1 MTVFRARGLAVAAGM
16 MLSAAAVSAAPVPGA
31 GFQKDQ
37 VAQAGPLRLVPRE
50 REAPAPEVAKPDQQ
64 PGLAPGGPA
73 SPRRVIQDIE
83 VNTLGGLDPDE
94 AGTLYPDTGGLGAA
108 LWNGMPRDDI
118 ERLVQRLPVTIQS
131 PTMRDVLRRLL
142 LTAAALPPATG
153 GTGGRLLTMRAER
166 LQAMGLLGSAAE
178 LVAVAPNRATD
189 AALQRLGAE
198 NFLYRGDIGGA
209 CADSRRQDQRLDAL
223 FWQQLLIYCQA
234 VQGDTSGA
242 ALGANLLA
250 ETGQLNDPLF
260 FRLIDRLVS
269 GNAVMVDSLAKP
281 TAMLLSLMRTTNVPV
296 PADAVDQAAP
306 PLLGMI
312 AASPKTPIEIRLA
325 AAERG
330 ALYGAITAERLAQA
344 YASVEFSK
352 EDLNNAMSIADV
364 TRTPRG
370 RALLYQAALVHT
382 VPTARAAV
390 LQKALKLAHE
400 DGQYALM
407 VRVYETLLIGLSPS
421 NELSWFSVDAGRA
434 LYALDRADLA
444 RHWLDALR
452 QVSARDPVAGVSAD
466 ALWVIASLAEM
477 TTDTTGSET
486 RVPATVPV
494 AAPVER
500 PKQVGVIPQRVE
512 SAAASGLPAQTP
524 ALSARTEPAGAMPK
538 VVIRTDTPAADA
550 WRAALRETEPE
561 TAARRISEAYTLLTS
576 AGVVVGDAEWRVL
589 LGDSGARMAVT
600 PDPAYRAMLMRASQ
614 QGRRGETVLLAAL
627 ILGESGL
634 AEMDMTVLAEI
645 VSALRAVGLGAEA
658 RRIALEIAVQ
668 AGI

>member
-1 MTVFRARGLAVAAGM
+1 MTVFRVRGRAVAAGII
-16 MLSAAAVSAAPVPGA
+16 LSAAALSVAPTSGA
-31 GFQKDQ
+31 GFKADQ

-50 REAPAPEVAKPDQQ
+50 RQAPAPEEKLNQQ
-64 PGLAPGGPA
+64 PGLLPGAP

-94 AGTLYPDTGGLGAA
+94 AGTLYTDTGGLGAA
-108 LWNGMPRDDI
+108 LWEGMPRDQI

-131 PTMRDVLRRLL
+131 PTMRDILRRLL

-153 GTGGRLLTMRAER
+153 DTGGRLITMRAER

-178 LVAVAPNRATD
+178 LVAVAPNRTTD
-189 AALQRLGAE
+189 PSLQRLSAE
-198 NFLYRGDIGGA
+198 NFLFRGDIGGA
-209 CADSRRQDQRLDAL
+209 CTDSRRQDQRPDTL

-234 VQGDTSGA
+234 VQGDTRGA

-250 ETGQLNDPLF
+250 ETDQLNDPLF
-260 FRLIDRLVS
+260 FRLIDRLAS
-269 GNAVMVDSLAKP
+269 GNAVTVDSIAKP
-281 TAMLLSLMRTTNVPV
+281 TAMLLSLMRTTNFPV
-296 PADAVDQAAP
+296 PANAIDQAMP

-312 AASPKTPIEIRLA
+312 AASPNTPIEIRLA

-344 YASVEFSK
+344 YASVSFSK
-352 EDLNNAMSIADV
+352 EDLDNAMSIADV
-364 TRTPRG
+364 TRTPRS

-390 LQKALKLAHE
+390 LQKALKLGHE

-407 VRVYETLLIGLSPS
+407 VRVYETLLIGLAPS
-421 NELSWFSVDAGRA
+421 SALSWFSVDAGRA

-444 RHWLDALR
+444 HLWLDALR
-452 QVSARDPVAGVSAD
+452 QVAARDPVSGVSAD
-466 ALWVIASLAEM
+466 TLWIIASLAEM
-477 TTDTTGSET
+477 TTDGNAPGAET
-486 RVPATVPV
+486 PQRPSLSV
-494 AAPVER
+494 AGPVEL
-500 PKQVGVIPQRVE
+500 PKQIGGIAQRVE
-512 SAAASGLPAQTP
+512 SVAVSVLPAQSAVPPARPERTDATP
-524 ALSARTEPAGAMPK
+524 G
-538 VVIRTDTPAADA
+538 IRTDMPGAVA

-561 TAARRISEAYTLLTS
+561 TAARRISDAYTLLTA
-576 AGVVVGDAEWRVL
+576 AGVDVGDAEWRAL

-600 PDPAYRAMLMRASQ
+600 PDPAYRAMLMRASSR
-614 QGRRGETVLLAAL
+614 GRRGETVLLAAL
-627 ILGESGL
+627 IMGESGL

-645 VSALRAVGLGAEA
+645 VSALRAVGLGPEA